1 MSRAARLAMVDRG
14 AEALSLSRQ
23 SGLLDLSRSG
33 LYYRP
38 RGPSAADLAL
48 MALIDR
54 QYLKT
59 PFYGARRMAA
69 QLCREGFLVGRKRV
83 GRLMGLM
90 GLEAIYQKPRTS
102 LAGPDDP
109 DRKVY
114 PYLLKGLSIDWSD
127 QVWASDITY
136 IPMARG
142 FLYLVAVMD
151 WASRLVLSWRLS
163 NSLEA
168 TFCVD
173 ALEVALACYGS
184 PEIFNTD
191 QGSQFTGLAFTGTL
205 RQHGIAISM
214 DGKGHYWDNIFVERL
229 WRSLKYEEV
238 YLRAYETVAEART
251 SIGRWI
257 AFYNDERLHQAL
269 GYRTPREAYAAA
281 GRRPMDLMDNAA
293 ALTTTPQAQQQQQK
307 SFIDDSGSGPP
318 GSTVHTT
325 TSTGGL
331 WHQPR

>member
-205 RQHGIAISM
+205 SQHGIAISM
-214 DGKGHYWDNIFVERL
+214 DGKGHYWDNPASHRPAGPRRAPMAVL
-229 WRSLKYEEV
+229 EV
-238 YLRAYETVAEART
+238 RGGLSAGLRDCRRGA
-251 SIGRWI
+251 
-257 AFYNDERLHQAL
+257 DLD
-269 GYRTPREAYAAA
+269 
-281 GRRPMDLMDNAA
+281 RPMDCLLQRRAPPPGPGISHTPGGLRGGKKKTCGFDGQRYRVDHNPTGP
-293 ALTTTPQAQQQQQK
+293 TTTAEE
-307 SFIDDSGSGPP
+307 
-318 GSTVHTT
+318 
-325 TSTGGL
+325 L
-331 WHQPR
+331 YR